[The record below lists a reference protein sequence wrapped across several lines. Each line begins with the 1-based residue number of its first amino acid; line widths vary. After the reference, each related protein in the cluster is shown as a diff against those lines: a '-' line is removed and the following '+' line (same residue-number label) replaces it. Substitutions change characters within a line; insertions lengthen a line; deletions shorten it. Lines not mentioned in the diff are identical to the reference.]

1 MQIPHQEAA
10 ERSGPVNFSV
20 VVESKANVYSVQ
32 IRVIE

>member
-10 ERSGPVNFSV
+10 ERSEPVNFTV

-32 IRVIE
+32 IHFIE

>member
-32 IRVIE
+32 IHVTE